1 MSLDQKEQ
9 ESIQAEERVFQ
20 TVHGSIS
27 SQVDRARSRLAIE
40 NQRARALTAEIM
52 ETRRV
57 DDKALL
63 ASDEAVSHGLKDAKR
78 EEVETLK
85 KQLDNPYF
93 ARIELEEE
101 SPAGSLATIEYKLG
115 FSANTECRII
125 DWRRAPI
132 SKLYY
137 EYKEGEEYCEEI
149 LGRERNGRVRTR
161 NRIDAKGG
169 RLVGIENRFGS
180 FRWNAE
186 DGAWVAVGAGRGSK
200 GSDGQLPEI
209 LSLITAE
216 QFRSITVDAK
226 NAVLI
231 QGIAG
236 SGKTTV
242 ALHRLAWLL
251 HSDNSPLKAEEACV
265 VVLSPALRAY
275 VENSLPAA
283 GLTGVGVRTYHE
295 WAAKTFK
302 AAARGED
309 VRIGRAATGQQPLS
323 VALVKRSIEMLKAID
338 VQVLPRAGELPK
350 LADLQR
356 ELLQVLAALEGQG
369 TLARDA
375 VRQAREL
382 TERDFADGILDW
394 NDDALL
400 LRIFQR
406 MTGGVATVSGKVGKL
421 GHVVVDEVQDL
432 SPVELAT
439 LIDAVTDR
447 SSLTLV
453 GDVSQNLD
461 RAQSFPGWD
470 QLRRHW
476 NFAEEMSHYV
486 SLEVSHRSTLP
497 IMRLADYI
505 QRRDLVKSGRPGRTP
520 IWFKCRNEAQG
531 IEHVLQ
537 WLTKAGELYPN
548 RIACVICATPQDAK
562 FAHKMLQ
569 PTFGARVRL
578 GDEFSFS
585 FEEGILVTDVRQA
598 KGLEFFSVLLWNP
611 SARSYPAG
619 GLEQNL
625 LYVAVTRAEENLCI
639 VTWNRPSPALPEFG
653 ASPLIR
659 ARDVSAVEDGDEQES
674 TVDHPLLSAN
684 PWARFGKGDG
694 ERNG

>member
-1 MSLDQKEQ
+1 MASIQSQQDSIEVEERFFRSVQ
-9 ESIQAEERVFQ
+9 ESI
-20 TVHGSIS
+20 SN
-27 SQVDRARSRLAIE
+27 QVERARQRFSLE
-40 NQRARALTAEIM
+40 NKRARALTSEIM

-57 DDKALL
+57 EDKALL

-78 EEVETLK
+78 EEVEALK
-85 KQLDNPYF
+85 KQIASPYF
-93 ARIELEEE
+93 ARIELEEVLQ
-101 SPAGSLATIEYKLG
+101 AGEVVKIEYKLG
-115 FSANTECRII
+115 FSANIECRII

-137 EYKEGEEYCEEI
+137 EYKEGDEYCEEI
-149 LGRERNGRVRTR
+149 LGRERTGRVAIR
-161 NRIDAKGG
+161 NRIEAKGG
-169 RLVGIENRFGS
+169 KLLGIDNRFGS
-180 FRWNAE
+180 FRWNAAE
-186 DGAWVAVGAGRGSK
+186 AKWVTVGGGRGSK
-200 GSDGQLPEI
+200 ASDAQLPEI
-209 LSLITAE
+209 LALITAE
-216 QFRSITVDAK
+216 QFRSITVGAQ

-251 HSDNSPLKAEEACV
+251 HGDNSPLKSEEACV

-275 VENSLPAA
+275 VENSLPSA
-283 GLTGVGVRTYHE
+283 GLQGVGVRTYHE
-295 WAAKTFK
+295 WAARTFK
-302 AAARGED
+302 FAARGEEL
-309 VRIGRAATGQQPLS
+309 RIGRAVGQQPLA
-323 VALVKRSIEMLKAID
+323 VARVKRSIEMLKAID
-338 VQVLPRAGELPK
+338 SEVLLRPGETPQLQ
-350 LADLQR
+350 DLQR
-356 ELLQVLAALEGQG
+356 ELLRVFACVEAQG
-369 TLARDA
+369 VLARDA
-375 VRQAREL
+375 VLQARQL
-382 TERDFADGILDW
+382 AERDFTDGILDW

-406 MTGGVATVSGKVGKL
+406 MTGTVAIESGKVGKY
-421 GHVVVDEVQDL
+421 GHIVVDEVQDL

-439 LIDAVTDR
+439 LIGAVADH
-447 SSLTLV
+447 SALTLV

-461 RAQSFPGWD
+461 RAQSFPGWE

-476 NFAEEMSHYV
+476 NFAADMSHYV

-548 RIACVICATPQDAK
+548 RIACVICATPQEAK
-562 FAHKMLQ
+562 FAHQMLQ
-569 PTFGARVRL
+569 PTFGPRVRL

-625 LYVAVTRAEENLCI
+625 LYVAVTRAEENLCLI
-639 VTWNRPSPALPEFG
+639 TWNKPSPALPQFG
-653 ASPLIR
+653 ASKLVR
-659 ARDVSAVEDGDEQES
+659 AHDVSAIEESEEALDRES
-674 TVDHPLLSAN
+674 TSRQQD
-684 PWARFGKGDG
+684 
-694 ERNG
+694 E